1 MAGLH
6 ADRQT
11 NMQMNQP
18 VWFVED
24 RKLMSNE
31 EGKKKLQEVADANSK
46 SQQRL
51 TIVHG
56 SDFDKASR
64 ACLHPISCCG
74 NALAKGR
81 FQAGLLCIMVISLHD
96 TTSRKRHNSSTQTPC
111 TLLTDLS
118 QSLFLELFLAK
129 AHPVWVLHQMCPAQ
143 LCDNCIHPA
152 AA

>member
-1 MAGLH
+1 
-6 ADRQT
+6 
-11 NMQMNQP
+11 MQMNQP

-56 SDFDKASR
+56 SDFDKASW
-64 ACLHPISCCG
+64 ACLHSISCCG

-81 FQAGLLCIMVISLHD
+81 FRAGLLCIMFIILHD
-96 TTSRKRHNSSTQTPC
+96 RTCRQTSQLIHTNTSHTSDRP
-111 TLLTDLS
+111 
-118 QSLFLELFLAK
+118 QSVNWL
-129 AHPVWVLHQMCPAQ
+129 
-143 LCDNCIHPA
+143 
-152 AA
+152 

>member
-24 RKLMSNE
+24 KQLMSNE

-51 TIVHG
+51 TI
-56 SDFDKASR
+56 
-64 ACLHPISCCG
+64 
-74 NALAKGR
+74 ALAKGK
-81 FQAGLLCIMVISLHD
+81 AVLLCIICMTHHPETVATRPHKHLAHFWQTSVNHYFSL
-96 TTSRKRHNSSTQTPC
+96 RPI
-111 TLLTDLS
+111 
-118 QSLFLELFLAK
+118 
-129 AHPVWVLHQMCPAQ
+129 
-143 LCDNCIHPA
+143 LCGS
-152 AA
+152 

>member
-24 RKLMSNE
+24 KQLMSNE

-51 TIVHG
+51 TIAHG

-64 ACLHPISCCG
+64 ACLPPISCCG
-74 NALAKGR
+74 NALAKGK
-81 FQAGLLCIMVISLHD
+81 AVLLCIICMTHHPETVATRPH
-96 TTSRKRHNSSTQTPC
+96 KHNCTKCVLLRYVTVAN
-111 TLLTDLS
+111 TLLLLDADQEVS
-118 QSLFLELFLAK
+118 DR
-129 AHPVWVLHQMCPAQ
+129 
-143 LCDNCIHPA
+143 LCKERRQAIR
-152 AA
+152 

>member
-51 TIVHG
+51 TIAHG

-64 ACLHPISCCG
+64 ACLPPISCCG
-74 NALAKGR
+74 NALAKGK
-81 FQAGLLCIMVISLHD
+81 AVLLCIICMTHHPETVATRPHKHLAHFWQTSVNHYFSL
-96 TTSRKRHNSSTQTPC
+96 RPI
-111 TLLTDLS
+111 
-118 QSLFLELFLAK
+118 
-129 AHPVWVLHQMCPAQ
+129 
-143 LCDNCIHPA
+143 LCGS
-152 AA
+152 

>member
-1 MAGLH
+1 MYASWLSSLAGLH

-64 ACLHPISCCG
+64 GMSVSHQLLLQCPYERQIL
-74 NALAKGR
+74 GR
-81 FQAGLLCIMVISLHD
+81 TVVHHGDHSA
-96 TTSRKRHNSSTQTPC
+96 
-111 TLLTDLS
+111 
-118 QSLFLELFLAK
+118 
-129 AHPVWVLHQMCPAQ
+129 
-143 LCDNCIHPA
+143 
-152 AA
+152 